1 MKDEKMFISVGRF
14 EELISKE
21 TRLDVLTDKLIN
33 ENCISVEDALRII
46 GSDDAIR
53 KANRIREEDKKRREE
68 YLRSQYSEENV

>member
-53 KANRIREEDKKRREE
+53 KANRIMEEDKKRREE

>member
-53 KANRIREEDKKRREE
+53 KANRIREEDEKRREE

>member
-53 KANRIREEDKKRREE
+53 KANRIKEEDKKRREE

>member
-53 KANRIREEDKKRREE
+53 NANRIKEEDKKRREE